1 MGWFFGV
8 IVQLFTIFNNIM
20 AFKNQEKIKQ
30 EVVESTEGATN
41 FDDMM
46 GKIATYI
53 QANYTF
59 KIVDAEVVEDDDIVH
74 I

>member
-1 MGWFFGV
+1 
-8 IVQLFTIFNNIM
+8 M

-30 EVVESTEGATN
+30 EVIESTEGAIN

-46 GKIATYI
+46 GKIATYV

-59 KIVDAEVVEDDDIVH
+59 KLVDAEVVNEDDEIVH